1 VTDQGPPAQAPQELA
16 PEKEAGGAGGWI
28 AEALREHE
36 EHERAEELRA
46 GVAQTDRP
54 AGGGPHPPPHPPSQ
68 DRGRVER
75 RTLPMADREQ
85 QVLDRIDRA
94 RRRRPKVRE
103 ERITMSHGA
112 GGKATHTL
120 IEAVFLDAFRNP
132 LLEPLEDA
140 ARLHINGSKVALT
153 TDSYVVSPLFFPG
166 GDIGDLAI
174 NGTVNDLSM
183 AGATPLF
190 LSAGFILEEGFP
202 VADLQRI
209 TESMRVAAA
218 AAGVQVVTGDTKV
231 VERGKADGCYINT
244 AGVGFIERDVNLGVA
259 NAQPGDAI
267 IVSGQIGDHGVTI
280 MLSRGELDIEADVQS
295 DTAPL
300 NTLVAG
306 LLDAVPGV
314 RALRDATRGG
324 VATILNEIAKSA
336 DVGVLVSE
344 DDIPV
349 RAEVRGAAEL
359 LGIDPMYVACEGRL
373 VAVVDGDQAE
383 RAVEAL
389 RAHPLGEKAAIIGH
403 VTEGP
408 SGIVQLKTAF
418 GGTRIVDLLVGD
430 PLPRIC

>member
-1 VTDQGPPAQAPQELA
+1 MSTTQTSH
-16 PEKEAGGAGGWI
+16 
-28 AEALREHE
+28 EHDP
-36 EHERAEELRA
+36 
-46 GVAQTDRP
+46 VP
-54 AGGGPHPPPHPPSQ
+54 
-68 DRGRVER
+68 
-75 RTLPMADREQ
+75 DREQ

-94 RRRRPKVRE
+94 RQRRPKVRE

-120 IEAVFLDAFRNP
+120 IEAIFLDAFRNP

-140 ARLHINGSKVALT
+140 ASLQVGSARVALT

-174 NGTVNDLSM
+174 NGTVNDLAVS
-183 AGATPLF
+183 GARPLY

-202 VADLQRI
+202 VADLSRI
-209 TESMRVAAA
+209 AESMHDAAA
-218 AAGVQVVTGDTKV
+218 AAGIQVVTGDTKV
-231 VERGKADGCYINT
+231 VQRGKADGCYINT
-244 AGVGFIERDVNLGVA
+244 AGVGVLDRDGRLGVA
-259 NAQPGDAI
+259 YAQPGDAI
-267 IVSGQIGDHGVTI
+267 IVSGPIGDHGVTI
-280 MLSRGELDIEADVQS
+280 MLARGELDIEADVQS

-300 NTLVAG
+300 NGLVAG

-314 RALRDATRGG
+314 RAMRDATRGG

-336 DVGVLVSE
+336 DVGVLVTE
-344 DDIPV
+344 EDIPV

-373 VAVVDGDQAE
+373 VAVVPGDQAD
-383 RAVEAL
+383 AAL
-389 RAHPLGEKAAIIGH
+389 AALHTHPLGVQASVIGH
-403 VTEGP
+403 VTDGP
-408 SGIVQLKTAF
+408 PGLVHLKTAF

>member
-1 VTDQGPPAQAPQELA
+1 MTSDRVDEDATGR
-16 PEKEAGGAGGWI
+16 GGGRASWVE
-28 AEALREHE
+28 EALREHDQ
-36 EHERAEELRA
+36 HEADEAA
-46 GVAQTDRP
+46 G
-54 AGGGPHPPPHPPSQ
+54 AGSRHGRGEPHQAPV
-68 DRGRVER
+68 G
-75 RTLPMADREQ
+75 DREQ

-120 IEAVFLDAFRNP
+120 IEAIFLDAFRNP
-132 LLEPLEDA
+132 LLEPLEDSA
-140 ARLHINGSKVALT
+140 SLRMGDARVALT

-174 NGTVNDLSM
+174 NGTVNDLSVS
-183 AGATPLF
+183 GATPLY

-202 VADLQRI
+202 VADLSRI
-209 TESMRVAAA
+209 AESMRAAA
-218 AAGVQVVTGDTKV
+218 EAAGVHIVTGDTKV
-231 VERGKADGCYINT
+231 VQRGKADGCYINT
-244 AGVGFIERDVNLGVA
+244 AGVGIIERDVSLGVA
-259 NAQPGDAI
+259 HAKPGDAI
-267 IVSGQIGDHGVTI
+267 IVSGPIGDHGVTI

-300 NTLVAG
+300 NGLVAG

-314 RALRDATRGG
+314 RAMRDATRGG

-336 DVGVLVSE
+336 DVGVMVSE

-349 RAEVRGAAEL
+349 RPEVRGAAEL

-373 VAVVDGDQAE
+373 VAVVDGEQAGQ
-383 RAVEAL
+383 ALAAL
-389 RAHPLGEKAAIIGH
+389 RAHPLGAEAAIIGR
-403 VTEGP
+403 VTGEP
-408 SGIVQLKTAF
+408 PGIVQLKTGF